1 LTDKVS
7 DLKEYNMREHLKGI
21 IISSFIVFMLA
32 CATTPVSITSSN
44 TPLNDKRIAEN
55 LGKVDGKSDYCFA
68 VFGLWM
74 IGKPDIQAAID
85 NALNKKKADAL
96 INIKCYEDWKYFLFV
111 SFTRVIVE
119 GEAIKFQKQSEYVE
133 PY

>member
-1 LTDKVS
+1 
-7 DLKEYNMREHLKGI
+7 MRDHFKAI
-21 IISSFIVFMLA
+21 IISFFIVFMLA

-44 TPLNDKRIAEN
+44 TPFNDKRILEN
-55 LGKVDGKSDYCFA
+55 LGKVEGESNYCFA

-85 NALNKKKADAL
+85 DAITKKKADAL
-96 INIKCYEDWKYFLFV
+96 INIKCYEYWRYVFFV
-111 SFTRVIVE
+111 SFTKVIVE
-119 GEAIKFQKQSEYVE
+119 GEAVKLQKQSDYVE